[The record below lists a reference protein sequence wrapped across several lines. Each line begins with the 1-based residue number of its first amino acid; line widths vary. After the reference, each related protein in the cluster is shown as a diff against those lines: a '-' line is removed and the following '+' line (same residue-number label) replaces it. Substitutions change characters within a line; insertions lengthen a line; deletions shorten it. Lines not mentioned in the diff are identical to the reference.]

1 MGWKDLFKS
10 KPPDLKPDPRLRWFG
25 KLPTYADYYSSAAD
39 ADWVVEFNDWLLNG
53 CELHFARQPAA
64 RREMHLQTVSGI
76 LRLPKSGMTV
86 FASIQDY
93 GGDTRGRPFP
103 IAFYVGIPTAA
114 WPGPTGDRVL
124 SGLRVLSELLLM
136 RDLVVRFVNA
146 PARFEGVFG
155 GRTID
160 LAGLT
165 AEAGDASLR
174 TAAQATP
181 MESWFAQAVPCL
193 KDGDSA
199 SWCAAV
205 ANWGG
210 SIAKLEGDDFGPTLR
225 LPLVMSLAV
234 ELQVAGWLRW
244 LARRIN
250 VEQRFLSLLVQKDA
264 VHGTG
269 RLTIIARDLI
279 PEDYLLFT
287 PLASTLNFVDDACAL
302 GGSRDVNGRSADLP
316 GPPAAAA
323 PKTWAEF
330 AESA

>member
-39 ADWVVEFNDWLLNG
+39 ADWVVEFNDWLLKG
-53 CELHFARQPAA
+53 CELHFSRQPAA
-64 RREMHLQTVSGI
+64 KREMHLQTVSGI

-103 IAFYVGIPTAA
+103 IAFYVATPTAA

-124 SGLRVLSELLLM
+124 PGLRVLSDLLLT

-160 LAGLT
+160 LAGLA
-165 AEAGDASLR
+165 AEAGDTSWR
-174 TAAQATP
+174 TAAQTTP
-181 MESWFAQAVPCL
+181 MDSWFSQAAACL
-193 KDGDSA
+193 KDGDAA

-205 ANWGG
+205 ASWGG
-210 SIAKLEGDDFGPTLR
+210 NIAKLESENFDPTLR
-225 LPLVMSLAV
+225 LPLVMSRR
-234 ELQVAGWLRW
+234 VAP
-244 LARRIN
+244 LARPADKRGAAFSFASDSK
-250 VEQRFLSLLVQKDA
+250 RFGPRHWAPDGHRTGSDA
-264 VHGTG
+264 GGLPALYPAVFDLEVRG
-269 RLTIIARDLI
+269 RRLCARR
-279 PEDYLLFT
+279 
-287 PLASTLNFVDDACAL
+287 STR
-302 GGSRDVNGRSADLP
+302 G
-316 GPPAAAA
+316 
-323 PKTWAEF
+323 
-330 AESA
+330 

>member
-39 ADWVVEFNDWLLNG
+39 ADWVVEFNDWLLKG
-53 CELHFARQPAA
+53 CELHFSRQPSAK
-64 RREMHLQTVSGI
+64 REMHLQTVSGI

-103 IAFYVGIPTAA
+103 IAFYVATPTAG
-114 WPGPTGDRVL
+114 WPGPTSDRVL
-124 SGLRVLSELLLM
+124 PGLRVLNDLLRT

-160 LAGLT
+160 LAGL
-165 AEAGDASLR
+165 AADAGDPSWR

-181 MESWFAQAVPCL
+181 MESWFAQAAACL

-205 ANWGG
+205 ASWGG
-210 SIAKLEGDDFGPTLR
+210 NIARLESEDFGPTLR
-225 LPLVMSLAV
+225 LPLVMNLSV

-250 VEQRFLSLLVQKDA
+250 VEQRFLSLLIQKDS
-264 VHGTG
+264 VPGTG
-269 RLTIIARDLI
+269 RLTLIARDLL

-287 PLASTLNFVDDACAL
+287 PLASSVKYVDDACAL
-302 GGSRDVNGRSADLP
+302 GGAPSAD
-316 GPPAAAA
+316 GAGATNVQA
-323 PKTWAEF
+323 PESWAEF